1 MQNSQNMGD
10 IENISQSVSQNISLK
25 TRRFRPDVFKAPRD
39 FVQPIFSDQPI
50 VLEIGA
56 GVGLHALNFARS
68 NPTSQV
74 YAIERTAE
82 KFQKFHYSFLAEGTP
97 NLNPIHADAIPW
109 VVHALPPACLQQ
121 VFILYP
127 NPEPKNPAQ
136 RWFNMPFMQFL
147 LSRMQPNA
155 TLTLASNIMQY
166 LDEAEQQLIHLW
178 QLPYTRTAVT
188 SVRRTHFEIKYMER
202 GEACGQLIITKPEGY
217 MTPFDTD
224 FPETFTQENLR
235 NSV

>member
-1 MQNSQNMGD
+1 MQSSCEISSSQ
-10 IENISQSVSQNISLK
+10 IRK
-25 TRRFRPDVFKAPRD
+25 FRPDVFKAPRG
-39 FVQPIFSDQPI
+39 FVSPVFTDQPI

-56 GVGLHALNFARS
+56 GVGLHALSFARE
-68 NPTSQV
+68 NPENHV
-74 YAIERTAE
+74 FAIERTAE
-82 KFQKFHYSFLAEGTP
+82 KFQKFHQSYLSDIPP
-97 NLNPIHADAIPW
+97 NLTPIHADAIPW

-147 LSRMQPNA
+147 LSRMKPNA
-155 TLTLASNIMQY
+155 TLTLASNITEY

-178 QLPYTRTAVT
+178 QLPYLRSAVT
-188 SVRRTHFEIKYMER
+188 TERRTHFEIKYMER
-202 GEACGQLIITKPEGY
+202 GEACGQLLVTKPVDFQ
-217 MTPFDTD
+217 TPFDLF
-224 FPETFTQENLR
+224 FPENPK

>member
-1 MQNSQNMGD
+1 LIGVEVLMQSARD
-10 IENISQSVSQNISLK
+10 IRK
-25 TRRFRPDVFKAPRD
+25 FRPDVFKAPRD
-39 FVQPIFSDQPI
+39 FIQPTFGEQNI

-56 GVGLHALNFARS
+56 GVGLHALSFVRE
-68 NPTSQV
+68 NPELHV
-74 YAIERTAE
+74 FAIERTAE
-82 KFQKFHYSFLAEGTP
+82 KFQKFHQSYLSENVQ
-97 NLNPIHADAIPW
+97 NLHPIHADAIPW

-155 TLTLASNIMQY
+155 TLTLASNIAEY

-188 SVRRTHFEIKYMER
+188 TERRTHFEIKYMER
-202 GEACGQLIITKPEGY
+202 GEACGQLLITKPAGY
-217 MTPFDTD
+217 ETPFDHV
-224 FPETFTQENLR
+224 TFDSLG

>member
-1 MQNSQNMGD
+1 MSQNM
-10 IENISQSVSQNISLK
+10 SQNIR
-25 TRRFRPDVFKAPRD
+25 TFRPDVFKEPRN
-39 FVQPIFSDQPI
+39 FVQPTFADSNN

-56 GVGLHALNFARS
+56 GVGLHALSFARA
-68 NPTSQV
+68 NPDAQV
-74 YAIERTAE
+74 FSIERTAE
-82 KFQKFHYSFLAEGTP
+82 KFQKFHHSFLAEGSQ
-97 NLNPIHADAIPW
+97 NLHPIHADAIPW

-155 TLTLASNIMQY
+155 TLTLASNMVEY
-166 LDEAEQQLIHLW
+166 LDEAEQQLIHVW
-178 QLPYTRTAVT
+178 QLPYVRSSVT
-188 SVRRTHFEIKYMER
+188 SERRTHFEIKYMAR
-202 GEACGQLIITKPEGY
+202 GEACGQLLITKPVGY
-217 MTPFDTD
+217 VTPFDTASYRTIFD
-224 FPETFTQENLR
+224 SAIYTVTQDSLR

>member
-1 MQNSQNMGD
+1 MQSSRD
-10 IENISQSVSQNISLK
+10 IRK
-25 TRRFRPDVFKAPRD
+25 FRPDVFKAPRD
-39 FVQPIFSDQPI
+39 FVQPLFTDQPI

-56 GVGLHALNFARS
+56 GVGLHALNFARE
-68 NPTSQV
+68 NPDSQV
-74 YAIERTAE
+74 FAIERTAE
-82 KFQKFHYSFLAEGTP
+82 KFQKFHQSFLSEGSQ
-97 NLNPIHADAIPW
+97 NLTPIHADAIPW

-147 LSRMQPNA
+147 LSRMKPNA
-155 TLTLASNIMQY
+155 TLTLASNITEY

-178 QLPYTRTAVT
+178 QLPYQRSAVT
-188 SVRRTHFEIKYMER
+188 TERRTHFEIKYMER
-202 GEACGQLIITKPEGY
+202 GEACGQLLVTKPASFE
-217 MTPFDTD
+217 TPFDM
-224 FPETFTQENLR
+224 FSPNLILENLK

>member
-1 MQNSQNMGD
+1 MQNLPTLRE
-10 IENISQSVSQNISLK
+10 IR
-25 TRRFRPDVFKAPRD
+25 TFRPDVFKEPRG
-39 FVQPIFSDQPI
+39 FAQPTFAEANI

-56 GVGLHALNFARS
+56 GVGLHALTFARE
-68 NPTSQV
+68 NPSAQV
-74 YAIERTAE
+74 FAIERTAE
-82 KFQKFHYSFLAEGTP
+82 KFQKFQQSHLSETSP

-155 TLTLASNIMQY
+155 TLTLASNITEY
-166 LDEAEQQLIHLW
+166 LDEAEQQLIHVW
-178 QLPYTRTAVT
+178 KLPYVRSNVT
-188 SVRRTHFEIKYMER
+188 TERRTHFEIKYMER
-202 GEACGQLIITKPEGY
+202 GEPCGNIIVTKPEDY
-217 MTPFDTD
+217 ETPFDHY
-224 FPETFTQENLR
+224 FKNEP
-235 NSV
+235 

>member
-1 MQNSQNMGD
+1 MQSSSDMSGINM
-10 IENISQSVSQNISLK
+10 SQNISPNIRK
-25 TRRFRPDVFKAPRD
+25 FRPEVFKEPRG
-39 FVQPIFSDQPI
+39 FVQPTFADQKNL

-56 GVGLHALNFARS
+56 GVGLHALGFARA
-68 NPTSQV
+68 NPDAQIF
-74 YAIERTAE
+74 AIERTAE
-82 KFQKFHYSFLAEGTP
+82 KFHKFDHAFLAEGSL
-97 NLNPIHADAIPW
+97 NLHPIHADAIPW

-155 TLTLASNIMQY
+155 TLTLASNIASY
-166 LDEAEQQLIHLW
+166 LDEAEQQLIHVW
-178 QLPYTRTAVT
+178 QLPYTRTVVT
-188 SVRRTHFEIKYMER
+188 TERRTHFEIKYMER
-202 GEACGQLIITKPEGY
+202 GEPCGQIIVTKPMGFE
-217 MTPFDTD
+217 TPFDAASYD
-224 FPETFTQENLR
+224 RISQETLR